1 MTYVG
6 MSQEDVLRNVERG
19 NATIEWS
26 EVKSAARGHHAVLQV
41 STDALKID
49 GVRVNVSATTQQ
61 KIADILGA
69 TLPTIKTATLAYEQ
83 AAVKIDAMEQALGN
97 GEDNGPLA
105 DRRITEKVAGRVGM
119 VRGPWK
125 EWVLSNRLGWAKGV
139 QAINFGFWDA
149 KEAKGEWLGHKL
161 HQGPGTKH
169 PGGNHYDYS
178 QMATFLRR
186 WCVLDGEDTDVY
198 RLMTDPV
205 LCDLVSDEGV
215 LRFTRQP
222 GVPLQ

>member
-6 MSQEDVLRNVERG
+6 LSQAEVLRKVELG
-19 NATIEWS
+19 QATMEWT
-26 EVKSAARGHHAVLQV
+26 EIKSAARGHHAVLQV

-49 GVRVNVSATTQQ
+49 GVRVNVSAITQQ

-83 AAVKIDAMEQALGN
+83 APIKIDAIEQALAK
-97 GEDNGPLA
+97 GEDDGYLA
-105 DRRITEKVAGRVGM
+105 DRRITEAVAGRVGM

-125 EWVLSNRLGWAKGV
+125 EWVLSNRLGWAKGIP
-139 QAINFGFWDA
+139 AINFGFWDR
-149 KEAKGEWLGHKL
+149 KEARGEWLGHKL

-169 PGGNHYDYS
+169 PGGNHTDYS

-186 WCVLDGEDTDVY
+186 CCVLDGEDFDVLK
-198 RLMTDPV
+198 LMVDPV
-205 LCDLVSDEGV
+205 LCDLVSDEGI

-222 GVPLQ
+222 GVPLP